1 MKIMTA
7 DEEKGF
13 WPEKNGIL
21 YHYTDFS
28 ALEGILGQAQLRL
41 NNVLNMNDAAEMNL
55 FMYGICKKAA
65 ALFAEEER
73 PDKAQLVQQIFAKE
87 QKDRFSYSAYAAC
100 FSRYRDD
107 AAQWER
113 YGNQGRGIC
122 IAFDES
128 LLSKMAKAPLSLKP
142 VIYREDINESL
153 LADRICD
160 ILRGD
165 ISFEDYSKEPALRS
179 ALNRAWAASAAYK
192 HPSFASENEV
202 RLLVSPF
209 EQGYFDVKPEYHIS
223 RERIK
228 KYYPL
233 DLDKMCAEAETT
245 FEELIVELIIGPE
258 STQSLPILKDYLLS
272 LGYCTLSQRISYS
285 KCPLRKNS
293 L

>member
-100 FSRYRDD
+100 FSKYRDD

-113 YGNQGRGIC
+113 YGNQGRGVC
-122 IAFDES
+122 IAFDEE
-128 LLSKMAKAPLSLKP
+128 LLAKMSKAPLSLRP
-142 VIYREDINESL
+142 VIYQEDINESL
-153 LADRICD
+153 LADEIHG
-160 ILRGD
+160 ILLSD
-165 ISFEDYSKEPALRS
+165 ISFEGYEKDPSLRHALD
-179 ALNRAWAASAAYK
+179 RAWAASAAYK

-209 EQGYFDVKPEYHIS
+209 EQGYFDVQPRYHIS

-233 DLDKMCAEAETT
+233 DLDKMCLEAETT
-245 FEELIVELIIGPE
+245 FEELIVELMIGPE

-272 LGYCTLSQRISYS
+272 LGFYTLAGRICHS